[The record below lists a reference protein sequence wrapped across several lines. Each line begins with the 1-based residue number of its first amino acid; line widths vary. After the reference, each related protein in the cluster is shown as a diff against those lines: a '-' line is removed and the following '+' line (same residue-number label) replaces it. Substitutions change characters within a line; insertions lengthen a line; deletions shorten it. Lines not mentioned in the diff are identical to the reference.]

1 MVLIEANPPVVFIPT
16 TKNKTHR
23 TPSKVAGGKGTAAT
37 APTDTTPLS
46 AAYMTRAA
54 DLFRRKAASVV
65 KEKANAEAASAVP
78 AASGAEVSD
87 VGAAAVG
94 RAMTAGR
101 KQAIAAKEAAG
112 AARLAA
118 LAAQKAAREE
128 HERAIN
134 PNIAKT
140 PIRREVPLRK
150 PKVVVRIRPLA
161 SSGGHSNEGEP
172 VSKRLASYGNGKIVL
187 EDEMGVDYGGARA
200 AHARTTE
207 YTFAQAILG
216 PESRQ
221 AEVHEAAAAE
231 LVQAVCADGLN
242 GGEGYNA
249 LLFAYG
255 QTGTGKTHTIFGP
268 EPSWT
273 SLRHEQSGILP
284 RAVASIL
291 DTMRARAG
299 RISSVL
305 SCSALEFY
313 MSRSEGL

>member
-1 MVLIEANPPVVFIPT
+1 M
-16 TKNKTHR
+16 TK
-23 TPSKVAGGKGTAAT
+23 
-37 APTDTTPLS
+37 
-46 AAYMTRAA
+46 AA

-65 KEKANAEAASAVP
+65 KEKGN
-78 AASGAEVSD
+78 AEVSD
-87 VGAAAVG
+87 VGAAAAG
-94 RAMTAGR
+94 HEMTAGR
-101 KQAIAAKEAAG
+101 KQAIAAKEAAA

-161 SSGGHSNEGEP
+161 KCGGHSNEGEL
-172 VSKRLASYGNGKIVL
+172 VSKRLASYENGKILL

-242 GGEGYNA
+242 IGEGYNA
-249 LLFAYG
+249 LLCVRPDGHG
-255 QTGTGKTHTIFGP
+255 QDSHHLRTRTVVDESSTRAVGHRAARRREHLGHDAGARGSDLVRSQLLGP
-268 EPSWT
+268 RV
-273 SLRHEQSGILP
+273 LHEQ
-284 RAVASIL
+284 V
-291 DTMRARAG
+291 
-299 RISSVL
+299 
-305 SCSALEFY
+305 
-313 MSRSEGL
+313 

>member
-1 MVLIEANPPVVFIPT
+1 MVLIEANTAVVFIPT

-46 AAYMTRAA
+46 AAYMTKAA

-65 KEKANAEAASAVP
+65 KEKGN
-78 AASGAEVSD
+78 AEVSD
-87 VGAAAVG
+87 VGAAAAG
-94 RAMTAGR
+94 HEMTAGR
-101 KQAIAAKEAAG
+101 KQAIAAKEAAA

-216 PESRQ
+216 PEARQ

>member
-1 MVLIEANPPVVFIPT
+1 
-16 TKNKTHR
+16 
-23 TPSKVAGGKGTAAT
+23 
-37 APTDTTPLS
+37 
-46 AAYMTRAA
+46 MTRAA

-231 LVQAVCADGLN
+231 LVQAVRGRLERRRGLQRSALCVRPDGHGQDSHDLRTRTVVDESSTRAV
-242 GGEGYNA
+242 GHPAARRREHTGHDAGA
-249 LLFAYG
+249 RGSDLVRAQLL
-255 QTGTGKTHTIFGP
+255 GP
-268 EPSWT
+268 RV
-273 SLRHEQSGILP
+273 LHEQ
-284 RAVASIL
+284 V
-291 DTMRARAG
+291 
-299 RISSVL
+299 
-305 SCSALEFY
+305 
-313 MSRSEGL
+313 

>member
-1 MVLIEANPPVVFIPT
+1 
-16 TKNKTHR
+16 
-23 TPSKVAGGKGTAAT
+23 
-37 APTDTTPLS
+37 
-46 AAYMTRAA
+46 MTRAA

-273 SLRHEQSGILP
+273 NLRHEQSGILP